1 MTVTAGCDVG
11 SLTAKV
17 VLMRQNRILGSSVV
31 RSRVNPRE
39 SADEALRAALADS
52 GLSRNDIACCVGT
65 GYGRTGLPLWMKR
78 FPRSPAMAGGRA
90 GCCPRPAPSSISA
103 ARTARPCISMPRAR

>member
-17 VLMRQNRILGSSVV
+17 VLMRHNRILGSSVV

-39 SADEALRAALADS
+39 SAEEALRAALTDS
-52 GLSRNDIACCVGT
+52 GLSRDGH
-65 GYGRTGLPLWMKR
+65 RLLHRHRLW
-78 FPRSPAMAGGRA
+78 PGPDCLCG
-90 GCCPRPAPSSISA
+90 
-103 ARTARPCISMPRAR
+103 